1 MVRSFDNIFYNVGY
15 TLNLIDRYQGLF
27 SGYKKANLYVRATLP
42 LTKEQATF
50 DLDSMP
56 WLTDAQITDNG
67 ASQTLTDHYSMAAAN
82 FDYVVPS
89 TGTVKFA
96 VSVKAMAN
104 GAAVQPAFELW
115 LDDGNNTNHASAPAE
130 VVTPSV
136 TTVSA
141 KAAYDVDIEEI
152 GIKDPGS
159 VDRKSVV

>member
-67 ASQTLTDHYSMAAAN
+67 ASQTLTGHYSMAAAN

-115 LDDGNNTNHASAPAE
+115 LDDGNNTNHVSAPAE
-130 VVTPSV
+130 VVLYLHALHVLP
-136 TTVSA
+136 A
-141 KAAYDVDIEEI
+141 DIKYE
-152 GIKDPGS
+152 
-159 VDRKSVV
+159 VHTR